1 MLVPPIVCS
10 TIINQPFWG
19 IPIYGI
25 PQPMPPRSPVD
36 IPSVDPRRSERTAE
50 VQLLGQL
57 ADCSLPPGGTASS
70 NGVTPEMGLP
80 VTPKWMAV
88 ING

>member
-25 PQPMPPRSPVD
+25 PQPMPPRC
-36 IPSVDPRRSERTAE
+36 SERTAE
-50 VQLLGQL
+50 VQLLRQF
-57 ADCSLPPGGTASS
+57 ADCSLPPGGASS

-80 VTPKWMAV
+80 VSPKWMAYK
-88 ING
+88 